1 MKSTDEMVGKCFYM
15 HPRDSGG
22 SQKYTVHFHTV
33 TYKEGALALARSARR
48 FVRMEQREKRK
59 KVMATLKRERKSAVM
74 VGELPENFGK
84 MD

>member
-1 MKSTDEMVGKCFYM
+1 MNKTDEMVKKCFGEVWFT
-15 HPRDSGG
+15 DG
-22 SQKYTVHFHTV
+22 K
-33 TYKEGALALARSARR
+33 GAVRHYSEIARSARR

-59 KVMATLKRERKSAVM
+59 KLMATLKRERKSAVV